1 MRVPRV
7 HRFVLTVAAAA
18 VLAMTATGLVPYQ
31 LDLPHARIAN
41 ERTYQVGTALAAP
54 QTTLEFW
61 TISLQPFFTDYVNGL
76 VAGYQRAN
84 PGVQVKWVDVQFQA
98 IEQKLLAA
106 IAGGVPPDVANLNV
120 EFTGRV
126 AERGALLDMDAAV
139 PAADRA
145 KYFEGLWASGRFK
158 GRSYGIPWYI
168 APPVLIYNSELFK
181 KAGLNPLDPPA
192 TEEAM
197 IQAAKRIKDRG
208 QVYGFMPLIDGTR
221 LMHQFLENGLPV
233 LSENGKRA
241 VFNSPAHVA
250 YLQKYVDL
258 YEKDYFPDDTLRRG
272 FTGAVERYSAGQLG
286 MLLVGP
292 QFLLRVKESNPEV
305 YAKTFVAP
313 YPMGK
318 GRVIHAPLMVLAVPK
333 ASRHQQEAVKFA
345 LFVTND
351 ENQLAFSKLTVIF
364 PSTKKAVADPYFKQ
378 RGAGPEWKARAIA
391 ADELRFGRDLT
402 VVVPNQSE
410 LDKIFREAVE
420 SAFFGKMSPK
430 EALDWAVREWNARL

>member
-1 MRVPRV
+1 
-7 HRFVLTVAAAA
+7 LTVAA
-18 VLAMTATGLVPYQ
+18 LAILGTTANG
-31 LDLPHARIAN
+31 R
-41 ERTYQVGTALAAP
+41 AAP

-61 TISLQPFFTDYVNGL
+61 TISLQPFFTDYVNSL

-84 PGVQVKWVDVQFQA
+84 PGVQVKWIDVQFQA

-106 IAGGVPPDVANLNV
+106 IAGGVPPDVVNLNV
-120 EFTGRV
+120 EFTTRI
-126 AERGALLDMDAAV
+126 AERGALLDMDTAV

-145 KYFEGLWASGRFK
+145 RYFEGLWASGRFK

-168 APPVLIYNSELFK
+168 APPVLIYNSEIFK

-192 TEEAM
+192 SEQAM
-197 IQAAKRIKDRG
+197 IAAARRIKD
-208 QVYGFMPLIDGTR
+208 QAKVYGFMPPLDGTR
-221 LMHQFLENGLPV
+221 LMYEFLEEGLPV
-233 LSENGKRA
+233 LSADGRRA

-250 YLQKYVDL
+250 YLQRYVDL
-258 YEKDYFPDDTLRRG
+258 FRQDYFPEDTLRRG

-318 GRVIHAPLMVLAVPK
+318 GQVIHAPLMALAVPK
-333 ASRHQQEAVKFA
+333 AGRHREDAVKFA

-351 ENQLAFSKLTVIF
+351 QNQLAFSKLTVIF
-364 PSTKKAVADPYFKQ
+364 PSTKKAAADPFFRQ
-378 RGAGPEWKARAIA
+378 QGPGPEWKARSIA
-391 ADELRFGRDLT
+391 ADELKFGRDLT
-402 VVVPNQSE
+402 VVVPNQTE
-410 LDKIFREAVE
+410 LFKIFREAVE

-430 EALDWAVREWNARL
+430 AALDWAVREWNARL